1 MPKIVDAAAQRRQIR
16 RAARRVFARRGV
28 ARTGLAHVA
37 ERAGMGRSTL
47 YHYYPDKAALV
58 RDLARDLL
66 REEAGL
72 FAGALHKDG
81 SPLARIERLIEQL
94 TGLFGAWAALGRLV
108 YDLRTLDA
116 GRFRAFFRRARRDL
130 ARLILEGQ
138 RRGEI
143 DRALEPE
150 LTAAGLIGLI
160 DGVLLQQFVEP
171 AAFDDPNALARALR
185 RSARKMLQP

>member
-37 ERAGMGRSTL
+37 KRAGMGRSTL

-171 AAFDDPNALARALR
+171 AAFDDPNAMARALT
-185 RSARKMLQP
+185 RSVHKMLQP

>member
-47 YHYYPDKAALV
+47 YHYYPDKAALL
-58 RDLARDLL
+58 RDLARELL
-66 REEAGL
+66 LEEAGL
-72 FAGALHKDG
+72 FSGALHEAG
-81 SPLARIERLIEQL
+81 SPLERIERLVRKL
-94 TGLFGAWAALGRLV
+94 TGTFGAWAALGRLV

-116 GRFRAFFRRARRDL
+116 GPFRAFFRRARRDL
-130 ARLILEGQ
+130 AGLIVEGQ
-138 RRGEI
+138 RQGEI
-143 DRALEPE
+143 DRKLEPE
-150 LTAAGLIGLI
+150 LAAASVIGLI

-171 AAFDDPNALARALR
+171 AAFPDPNALSAALT
-185 RSARKMLQP
+185 RSVHKGLQA